1 MKGRCVAKKTR
12 RRSQA
17 FAALAGGGLLVV
29 LAAPALAHHILGIPH
44 YAYED
49 SYPQAPVIKY
59 SVEAGPYVV
68 ELTGYPG
75 RPVPGERAKMHAYL
89 RARDG
94 TDGPYQGPVRVRV
107 VEGAHHGEDSSGV
120 NIYGPET
127 LMPENVFYVF
137 CPTYPDDGIYTVK
150 LAFEAE
156 GQPFTIS
163 FPITVGEP
171 ISAWVPVAWGGA
183 GLFFLLIVV
192 RAIAIKRRRRL
203 SRTARPEGA
212 SQATLEGA

>member
-1 MKGRCVAKKTR
+1 MAHIARKRPQVC
-12 RRSQA
+12 
-17 FAALAGGGLLVV
+17 AALAGAGLLAV

-89 RARDG
+89 RSRDG
-94 TDGPYQGPVRVRV
+94 TGGPYQGPVCVRV

-127 LMPENVFYVF
+127 LLPEDVFYVF

-163 FPITVGEP
+163 FPMTVGEP
-171 ISAWVPVAWGGA
+171 ESAWVPVAWGGA
-183 GLFFLLIVV
+183 ALFFLLIVV
-192 RAIAIKRRRRL
+192 RAIAIKRQRRL
-203 SRTARPEGA
+203 SRTAKPVVGSQATPEGA
-212 SQATLEGA
+212 

>member
-1 MKGRCVAKKTR
+1 M
-12 RRSQA
+12 RSQA
-17 FAALAGGGLLVV
+17 LAALAGVGLLVV

-89 RARDG
+89 RSRDG
-94 TDGPYQGPVRVRV
+94 TGGPFQGPVRVRV
-107 VEGAHHGEDSSGV
+107 VEGAHHGEDASGV

-127 LMPENVFYVF
+127 LLPENVFYVF

-171 ISAWVPVAWGGA
+171 KSAWVPVAWGG
-183 GLFFLLIVV
+183 GVLLFLLVVV
-192 RAIAIKRRRRL
+192 RAVAIKRQRRL
-203 SRTARPEGA
+203 SRNVEPTPA
-212 SQATLEGA
+212 